1 MTDNNGKVRPFGIKD
16 KLGYMFGDFGNDFTF
31 LLSAMFLLKFYT
43 DVMGVSAA
51 LVGLMMMAAR
61 FVDAITD
68 VTMGQIVDRS
78 RPGKKGKFAPWLR
91 RMCGPVALASF
102 LMYATWFKDMP
113 MGFKIFWMFF
123 TYLLG
128 EVYATQEL
136 IFLMVQW
143 HQRFQTIRQTE
154 LLFLTGEQ

>member
-1 MTDNNGKVRPFGIKD
+1 
-16 KLGYMFGDFGNDFTF
+16 
-31 LLSAMFLLKFYT
+31 
-43 DVMGVSAA
+43 MGVSAA

-123 TYLLG
+123 TYLLWG
-128 EVYATQEL
+128 SICYTGL

-154 LLFLTGEQ
+154 LLFLTGER